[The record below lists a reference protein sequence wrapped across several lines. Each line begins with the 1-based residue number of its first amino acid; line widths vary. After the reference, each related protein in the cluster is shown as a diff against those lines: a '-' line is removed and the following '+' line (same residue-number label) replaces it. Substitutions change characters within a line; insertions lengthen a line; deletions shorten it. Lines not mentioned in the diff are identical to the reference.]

1 VKRSCR
7 RRSADFGRDILQ
19 AAAKLHFA
27 RTGSPASMYSVRMA
41 GESST
46 PQTTPILARF
56 IISGAGVNA
65 LEAAE

>member
-1 VKRSCR
+1 
-7 RRSADFGRDILQ
+7 
-19 AAAKLHFA
+19 
-27 RTGSPASMYSVRMA
+27 MYSVRMA